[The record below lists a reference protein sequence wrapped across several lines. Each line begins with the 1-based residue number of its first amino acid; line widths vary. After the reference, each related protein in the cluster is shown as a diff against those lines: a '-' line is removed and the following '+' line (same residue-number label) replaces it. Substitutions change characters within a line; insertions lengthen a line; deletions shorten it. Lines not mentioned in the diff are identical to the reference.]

1 MINVKAFWIFT
12 IAVFF
17 ALHVPSLIQDDMFLD
32 GVTYAAISKNLAHG
46 YGTFW
51 MPHYTQTK
59 DAVFHGHPPLVFG
72 IQSLFFRVLGDSLYV
87 ERLFTLVMTLL
98 SGVGIALCWHLLFEK
113 TSYRSYSW
121 LPVLLWMI
129 TPLVL
134 WSNKNNILE
143 NVVHLFAIFS
153 VYFVSKSLLKGSLL
167 SAFLG
172 GVFIFLALLSKG
184 PVGLFPLVVP
194 FIFLFVFKC
203 FEQSKAQLHSAIII
217 FVSITL
223 FSFLIF
229 ILPEAKSNFES
240 YFAAQ
245 LYPSISGLSGGS
257 ESSRFS
263 ILVELFIELIV
274 PATPLFLII
283 LNSILDK
290 ERVNFINNKTAL
302 YFLMIALSASL
313 PILISSK
320 LRKYYLT
327 PSISFY
333 VLAISALIVPHLDI
347 LFTAITDR
355 MKVWLVRF
363 SYLTLFSVLLFSVF
377 RFGSFKTEKPLIA
390 DSYKLS
396 QIIPAKSIISATND
410 VNEDWRLIA
419 YLSRIGYL
427 SLENKIGND
436 YFLARKSEEINANLL
451 IDYTEMTLD
460 LNGYKIFRKT
470 RYK

>member
-1 MINVKAFWIFT
+1 MSNGKAFWIFT

-17 ALHVPSLIQDDMFLD
+17 ALHVLSLIQDDMFLD

-194 FIFLFVFKC
+194 FIFLFVFKR

-217 FVSITL
+217 FVPITL

-229 ILPEAKSNFES
+229 ILPEVKSNFES

-257 ESSRFS
+257 GSNRFS

-274 PATPLFLII
+274 PATPLFLIF
-283 LNSILDK
+283 LKSIADK
-290 ERVNFINNKTAL
+290 ERVNFINSKTAL

-333 VLAISALIVPHLDI
+333 VLAISALIIPYLDV
-347 LFTAITDR
+347 LFTAIKDR
-355 MKVWLVRF
+355 MKVWLVGL
-363 SYLTLFSVLLFSVF
+363 SYSILLAVFLFSVF
-377 RFGSFKTEKPLIA
+377 RFESFKTEKPLIA

-396 QIIPAKSIISATND
+396 QIILAGSIISATDD

-460 LNGYKIFRKT
+460 LNGYKVFRKT